1 MAKDKAYGAAIFIV
15 AILIIIGYT
24 YWVMIIPFGWQFLPL
39 GDTLHANYLWA
50 LAIPLWLAI
59 VGILAIAAWIGYTMM
74 TTPPPI
80 PIEELEE
87 EMEELEEEAES
98 SS

>member
-1 MAKDKAYGAAIFIV
+1 MAKDKAYGAIIFIV
-15 AILIIIGYT
+15 AVIIIIGYT
-24 YWVMIIPFGWQFLPL
+24 YWVILVPLLPNVLPL
-39 GDTLHANYLWA
+39 GNTLLANYLWA

-59 VGILAIAAWIGYTMM
+59 IGIMAIAAWIGYTMM

-87 EMEELEEEAES
+87 EMEEVEAEKTQ
-98 SS
+98 

>member
-1 MAKDKAYGAAIFIV
+1 MGKDKAYGALIFIAAV
-15 AILIIIGYT
+15 IIIIGYT
-24 YWVMIIPFGWQFLPL
+24 YWVILVPFFPTILPL
-39 GDTLHANYLWA
+39 GDTLLAAYTWA

-59 VGILAIAAWIGYTMM
+59 VGIMGIAAWIGYTMM

-87 EMEELEEEAES
+87 EMEELEETKTS
-98 SS
+98 

>member
-1 MAKDKAYGAAIFIV
+1 MAKDKAYGAVIFIV
-15 AILIIIGYT
+15 AVIIILGYT
-24 YWVMIIPFGWQFLPL
+24 YWVMLVPFLPDVLPL
-39 GDTLHANYLWA
+39 GNTLQANYLWA

-59 VGILAIAAWIGYTMM
+59 IGIMAIAAWIGYTMM

-87 EMEELEEEAES
+87 EMEEAEEEIKQ
-98 SS
+98 

>member
-15 AILIIIGYT
+15 AIIIIVGYT
-24 YWVMIIPFGWQFLPL
+24 YWVMLVPFFPDVLPL
-39 GDTLHANYLWA
+39 GNTLANAYLWA

-59 VGILAIAAWIGYTMM
+59 VGIMGIAAWIGYTMM

-87 EMEELEEEAES
+87 EMEELEEEEK
-98 SS
+98 